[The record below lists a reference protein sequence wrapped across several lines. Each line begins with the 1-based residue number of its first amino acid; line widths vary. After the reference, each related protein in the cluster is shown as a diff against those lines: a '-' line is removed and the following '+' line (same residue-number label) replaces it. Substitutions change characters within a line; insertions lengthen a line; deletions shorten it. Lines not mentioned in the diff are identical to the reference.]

1 MTNSLPLPKNVF
13 NTEFPSIRINFK
25 KENQKDRKLNNY
37 LENLKAENNQLNS
50 INIDSLN
57 GKELISLI
65 KENKNIDKM
74 DLSLVNKLTS
84 RRTSQFI
91 RKKIYRFNKNRKSQ

>member
-37 LENLKAENNQLNS
+37 LENL
-50 INIDSLN
+50 
-57 GKELISLI
+57 
-65 KENKNIDKM
+65 
-74 DLSLVNKLTS
+74 
-84 RRTSQFI
+84 F
-91 RKKIYRFNKNRKSQ
+91 RKS